1 MKSLRLFIA
10 VLLIGLAVSASAQD
24 SNTTGLKRADGGD
37 EKPTKV
43 ASRAN
48 NASRSNDLSAGKA
61 TTPTKPDA
69 PQATKPSA
77 SQDRPQAAKPASQPD
92 RPQAAKPASQ
102 SDRQPA
108 GQGGV
113 SRRNAAD
120 KARGKKAA
128 TGGISDRQQS
138 FLRSRSPAMPICSG

>member
-69 PQATKPSA
+69 PQATKPDA
-77 SQDRPQAAKPASQPD
+77 PQDRPQAAKPASQPA

-102 SDRQPA
+102 LTRPVA
-108 GQGGV
+108 RRLPLVV
-113 SRRNAAD
+113 SPTASSRS
-120 KARGKKAA
+120 
-128 TGGISDRQQS
+128 T
-138 FLRSRSPAMPICSG
+138 RSRSPAMPICSG